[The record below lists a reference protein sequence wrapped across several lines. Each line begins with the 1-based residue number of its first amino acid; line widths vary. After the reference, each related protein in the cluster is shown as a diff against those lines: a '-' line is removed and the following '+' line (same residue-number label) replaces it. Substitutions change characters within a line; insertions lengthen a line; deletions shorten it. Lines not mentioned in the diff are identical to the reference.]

1 MKKKTKIEIVKI
13 TYDCVYIYLLDCKKK
28 NNMWP
33 KENFESTIYYFDLN
47 T

>member
-28 NNMWP
+28 KITCGQRKISNQQSII
-33 KENFESTIYYFDLN
+33 ST
-47 T
+47 